1 MSRSRQPLE
10 SASMF
15 WSGGCFSLL
24 LVGIGIWLHFGFKE
38 NERILETGRKT
49 TVTVLSK
56 SKDVKGRS
64 PVVEVRLDDL
74 PEVAP
79 FTRMLLGDQ
88 WEKAQ
93 PGGKLPYVY
102 DPADP
107 QGGVLGV
114 PADRRGISPFLA
126 LGAGV
131 FVVPFLVIGAVLKVR
146 EMNRKL
152 RTPSSS

>member
-1 MSRSRQPLE
+1 MTRHRQPLE
-10 SASMF
+10 SATMF

-24 LVGIGIWLHFGFKE
+24 LAAIGIWLHFGVKE

-56 SKDVKGRS
+56 SKGLKGRS

-74 PEVAP
+74 PDLAP
-79 FTRMLLGDQ
+79 FPRTLLGEQ
-88 WEKAQ
+88 WEKAE

-114 PADRRGISPFLA
+114 PADRKGIPPFLA

-146 EMNRKL
+146 EMK
-152 RTPSSS
+152 RTLS